1 MKWDGEW
8 HITLE
13 VFRDLGLAFCVV
25 LVLIYML
32 MVGWFKDYITPLVV
46 MAAIPFSLI
55 GILPAHWALG
65 AFFTATSM
73 IGFMAGPA
81 SWSATRSSSSISSS
95 CAISHGLPL
104 AEAVVEAGARPFP
117 PHAADRAGRR
127 GRRFGDPGRPDL
139 PGTGHLA
146 DVRRDRLA
154 ADQPD
159 GGAGALS
166 TFAGEHPETLSKLFP
181 GINHLV
187 RGEGEN
193 SLAELVAHYCQKN
206 DEVVQAPPQLPPAG
220 AITDLDTL
228 PTPDFG
234 EYFLFL
240 KKLPDSRRF
249 FPVLPLEMSRG
260 CRWQARYDHQGGSE
274 NSGRGACAFCNL
286 NLQWQGYRHKSAT
299 KVAAEISLLTKR
311 HQVLS
316 LAFMDNLLPPK
327 EGDNLMRIL
336 GGDGQDLQIFAEI
349 RADTTAD
356 RLHTMYRAGVRS
368 LQVGIEALSSTLL
381 EKMGKG
387 TSVMDNIEMM
397 RHCEALGIPH
407 GGNLLLRFP
416 GSDEDDVAQTLANLR
431 RVWVFRPLQAVHFWL
446 GLHSPVHDHPTT
458 YNITPTGNH
467 RHWKTLLGKRLAGQ
481 LQLLIQG
488 YRGQQRNQQRLWAP
502 VASALKT
509 WQRSYSALSTEGSG
523 RNRSPILSYQDGGD
537 FLILS
542 ERKIGGDHLTHRL
555 PSASRRLYLY
565 CRTSRSRVQLQTAF
579 AGISS
584 DRLDGFLAMMVDKGL
599 MFEENTRYLSLAV
612 PIEAGEEQLDEIVS
626 GVKG

>member
-1 MKWDGEW
+1 MRPLMLIAAPWALFNRPSIQVASLK
-8 HITLE
+8 
-13 VFRDLGLAFCVV
+13 AFVQQR
-25 LVLIYML
+25 
-32 MVGWFKDYITPLVV
+32 FPQ
-46 MAAIPFSLI
+46 
-55 GILPAHWALG
+55 LPAQAAHLHLE
-65 AFFTATSM
+65 TAVH
-73 IGFMAGPA
+73 IGYRLYQKVSEK
-81 SWSATRSSSSISSS
+81 SWV
-95 CAISHGLPL
+95 
-104 AEAVVEAGARPFP
+104 AEAVAASLLYPENSREIEELFLRESAGSRELRDVGLARL
-117 PHAADRAGRR
+117 ASGLNTVVDRFLDSVPWS
-127 GRRFGDPGRPDL
+127 RFGLVGFSVSLCQTTSSLLLISRLKARHPFL
-139 PGTGHLA
+139 P
-146 DVRRDRLA
+146 VVV
-154 ADQPD
+154 
-159 GGAGALS
+159 GGS

-193 SLAELVAHYCQKN
+193 SLADLVAHYCQKD

-220 AITDLDTL
+220 AIADLDTL
-228 PTPDFG
+228 PSPDFG

-240 KKLPDSRRF
+240 KTLPDSRRF

-327 EGDNLMRIL
+327 DGDNLMRIL

-416 GSDEDDVAQTLANLR
+416 GSDEDDVAQTLANMR

-488 YRGQQRNQQRLWAP
+488 YRGQQRNQQRLWSP

-599 MFEENTRYLSLAV
+599 MFEENMRYLSLAV

>member
-1 MKWDGEW
+1 MRP
-8 HITLE
+8 LM
-13 VFRDLGLAFCVV
+13 
-25 LVLIYML
+25 LI
-32 MVGWFKDYITPLVV
+32 
-46 MAAIPFSLI
+46 AAP
-55 GILPAHWALG
+55 WALFNRPSIQVASLK
-65 AFFTATSM
+65 AFVQQRFPQLPVQAAHLHLETAVHLGYRLYQKVSEK
-73 IGFMAGPA
+73 
-81 SWSATRSSSSISSS
+81 SWV
-95 CAISHGLPL
+95 
-104 AEAVVEAGARPFP
+104 AEAVAASLLYPENSREIEELFLRESAGSRELRDVGLARL
-117 PHAADRAGRR
+117 ASGLDTVVDRFLDSVPWS
-127 GRRFGDPGRPDL
+127 RFGLVGFSVSLCQTTSSLLLISRLKARHPFL
-139 PGTGHLA
+139 P
-146 DVRRDRLA
+146 VVV
-154 ADQPD
+154 
-159 GGAGALS
+159 GGS
-166 TFAGEHPETLSKLFP
+166 TFAGEHPETLSRLFP

-193 SLAELVAHYCQKN
+193 SLAELVAHYCQKD
-206 DEVVQAPPQLPPAG
+206 DEVIQAPPLLPPAG
-220 AITDLDTL
+220 AIADLDTL

-234 EYFLFL
+234 EYFHFL
-240 KKLPDSRRF
+240 KTLPESRRF
-249 FPVLPLEMSRG
+249 FPILPLEMSRG
-260 CRWQARYDHQGGSE
+260 CSWQARYDHQGGSE

-327 EGDNLMRIL
+327 EGDKLMRIL
-336 GGDGQDLQIFAEI
+336 GDDDQDLQIFVEI
-349 RADTTAD
+349 RADTSAD
-356 RLHTMYRAGVRS
+356 RLHTMYRAGVRN

-381 EKMGKG
+381 KKMGKG
-387 TSVMDNIEMM
+387 TNVMDNIEMM
-397 RHCEALGIPH
+397 RHCEALAIPH

-416 GSDEDDVAQTLANLR
+416 GSDEDDVAHTLANMR
-431 RVWVFRPLQAVHFWL
+431 SVWMFRPLQAVHFWL
-446 GLHSPVHDHPTT
+446 GLHSPVHDHPTS
-458 YNITPTGNH
+458 YNIMPTGNH
-467 RHWKTLLGKRLAGQ
+467 RYWKTLLGKRHAGQ

-502 VASALKT
+502 VAKALKA
-509 WQRSYSALSTEGSG
+509 WQRSYSALITEGSG

-537 FLILS
+537 FLILN

-612 PIEAGEEQLDEIVS
+612 PIEAGVEQLDEVVS
-626 GVKG
+626 RIKG